1 MTRQEIEEIG
11 RKTIADTL
19 GITVDECT
27 DEMDIKDDLSA
38 DSLDAVEIIMA
49 LETTFDIALKEGE
62 ADQVRTVREYLD
74 LLTKK
79 VLPDD
84 TK

>member
-79 VLPDD
+79 VLPDN

>member
-1 MTRQEIEEIG
+1 MTRQKIEKIG
-11 RKTIADTL
+11 RKVIADTL

-27 DEMDIKDDLSA
+27 DEMDIKDDLGA
-38 DSLDAVEIIMA
+38 DSLDAVEMLMA
-49 LETTFDIALKEGE
+49 LETRFDIALKEGE

>member
-1 MTRQEIEEIG
+1 MPRQEIEEIG

-79 VLPDD
+79 VLPDN

>member
-1 MTRQEIEEIG
+1 
-11 RKTIADTL
+11 
-19 GITVDECT
+19 
-27 DEMDIKDDLSA
+27 MDIKDDLSA

-74 LLTKK
+74 LLVKK